1 MWEVAKNVGGTTIGH
16 YEVDSGGD
24 ASVTFGSTSGDS
36 RIAQTYDHLVLK
48 GSSRFDNSGQAYA
61 YEWDGVRLNGD
72 TGSNYRYQYL
82 YGESTSTESGGASTY
97 SSMFMYTAG
106 YGARTGVFGNWTMWI
121 PMYTS
126 DKYKQIIGD
135 ASVGTGYNNSG
146 NNGSITAYTSYSWE
160 NTAAITQIAIGPP
173 GAGGS
178 DYVEH
183 TCFTLYGLT
192 MS

>member
-16 YEVDSGGD
+16 YEVDSSPD

-36 RIAQTYDHLVLK
+36 RIAQTYNHLVLK
-48 GSSRFDNSGQAYA
+48 GSSRFDNSGQSYA
-61 YEWDGVRLNGD
+61 YEWDGIRFNGD
-72 TGSNYRYQYL
+72 TGSNYRYQYI
-82 YGESTSTESGGASTY
+82 YGESASTEAGGAAAY
-97 SSMFMYTAG
+97 NAIFAYTAG
-106 YGARTGVFGNWTMWI
+106 YGAASGVFGNWTMWI
-121 PMYTS
+121 PMYTQ
-126 DKYKQIIGD
+126 DKYKQITGD
-135 ASVGTGYNNSG
+135 ASVGTGQSG
-146 NNGSITAYTSYSWE
+146 SGVSGAISAYISVSWE
-160 NTAAITQIAIGPP
+160 STAAITQITIGPP